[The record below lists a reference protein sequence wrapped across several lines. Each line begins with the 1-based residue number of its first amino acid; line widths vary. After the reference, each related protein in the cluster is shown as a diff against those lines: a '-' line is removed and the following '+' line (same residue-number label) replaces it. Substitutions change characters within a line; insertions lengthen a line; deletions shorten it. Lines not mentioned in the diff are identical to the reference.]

1 MSEETTT
8 DISVIKLP
16 KSVDKAIKNLTDE
29 PTKGIGHTFSDIWYL
44 VFGAFSHAADKRR
57 IKYDLELKQYQKEL
71 TEKMNA
77 IPDDEKQEPS
87 LQVTAQALE
96 NSKYC
101 ISEPELRS
109 MFVNLISGS
118 MDKRV
123 SGLVHPSF
131 PEIIKQMSP
140 LDAEIISGFKK
151 QPKQPIANFVLRDK
165 NHNSSTMLDNYL
177 YFDLNTSHS
186 YVYASSISSLE
197 RFGLLSVDFM
207 SWFTNDSYYE
217 IFSKWSYYQNLKK
230 EYEQPCSDKFVE
242 INKGI
247 CSLTPL
253 GRFFVDICIS

>member
-16 KSVDKAIKNLTDE
+16 KSVDKAVKNLTDE
-29 PTKGIGHTFSDIWYL
+29 PTKNIGHTFGDIWYL
-44 VFGAFSHAADKRR
+44 VFGRFSHAADKRR

-101 ISEPELRS
+101 ISEPELRE

-118 MDKRV
+118 MDRRV
-123 SGLVHPSF
+123 SNFVHPSF

-151 QPKQPIANFVLRDK
+151 QPSQPIANFVLRDK
-165 NHNSSTMLDNYL
+165 ISNSSTMLDSYL

-207 SWFTNDSYYE
+207 SWFTNDSHYE
-217 IFSKWSYYQNLKK
+217 IFSKWSYYQHLKK
-230 EYEQPCSDKFVE
+230 EYEQPGSNKFVE

-253 GRFFVDICIS
+253 GHFFVDICIS